1 MYPES
6 PEPVIKPQYA
16 LCHEERIKKKKK
28 VAISK
33 GWHERVPQNKDK
45 ETYMEGLKKKEKQ
58 EKEKKN
64 PEVL

>member
-1 MYPES
+1 MHS
-6 PEPVIKPQYA
+6 ATKRG
-16 LCHEERIKKKKK
+16 LKKKKK

-58 EKEKKN
+58 EKEKKS